1 MIFLIHNNVALEK
14 RNDFTVCPS
23 THPMVCQAYWLVNAG
38 QKTVKIPDN
47 QSKVSG
53 YMKHILIGT
62 LIHLVLGNCLAQITF
77 EPPVEPEK
85 IQAVRASQPIVID
98 GVLDEQSWLKS
109 SAVTAFVQKDP
120 EQGAPATMS
129 TEARILYDEEY
140 LYVSAVCATANGR
153 ADIRTQNM
161 QRDFSYFQN
170 DLFGIAIDGFLDK
183 RNAMAFQTNPHGT
196 QREILVMDA
205 QIFNR
210 EWSGLWK
217 VRTQIL
223 DSAWIA
229 EIAIPW
235 KTLRYPPGCN
245 EIGIILTRNIRSN
258 NEYVSFPA
266 VPRAFNVYRMP
277 YEAILSGIEPPPP
290 AANVQLI
297 PYALANNDRTSVDGE
312 LIEESTDFKVGGE
325 VKWVTGPNSVLD
337 FTFNTDFAQAD
348 VDRQVV
354 NLTRFS
360 VLFPER
366 RQFFLEGN
374 EIYSMAAWDEL
385 QPFFSRRIGLDN
397 SGNPIPIDAGIRFTN
412 RSEKKNIGLLAI
424 RQRQNGDTPAA
435 NFAVAR
441 YSANLSS
448 QGRIGGMA
456 TLRHDE
462 ADASGQSTTN
472 VTATIDAFFRPTQQ
486 INSFW
491 MFSGSKTS
499 GAIEDEG
506 LSGATWTYYE
516 NNWIYLGLV
525 EAFVTADYNPRAGF
539 ISANNYLLT
548 SPAFSLRL
556 RPKWL
561 PKFIRQYSPGI
572 TAYLYNYL
580 DDLSFREGFVSYTP
594 FSIELQNGS
603 ELAYRISTNWQSL
616 RSTFSPVGI
625 DILAGDYQFT
635 SHRFSYRSDFS
646 RKIAF
651 SGAYRFGGYFDG
663 DLNTLSS
670 SLRFAPVPH
679 IQLTTDYE
687 FNRLSD
693 LGVERRT
700 VETHLVGTELRLAL
714 NPRVQLISFLQ
725 YNTATERTTLN
736 SRFVWEYR
744 PLSYIYLV
752 YNDNRQELFDPEA
765 GFTSRRHDQQS
776 IFKATYLRQF

>member
-1 MIFLIHNNVALEK
+1 MRQIFICLLISL
-14 RNDFTVCPS
+14 FFSP
-23 THPMVCQAYWLVNAG
+23 
-38 QKTVKIPDN
+38 
-47 QSKVSG
+47 
-53 YMKHILIGT
+53 
-62 LIHLVLGNCLAQITF
+62 CLAQITF
-77 EPPVEPEK
+77 EPPKEAAEIK
-85 IQAVRASQPIVID
+85 AVKSFSPIIID
-98 GVLDEQSWLKS
+98 GKLSESSWQ
-109 SAVTAFVQKDP
+109 TASPLRSFIQKDP
-120 EQGAPATMS
+120 IQGEAATMP
-129 TEARILYDEEY
+129 TEAKILFDGEN
-140 LYVSAVCATANGR
+140 LYVGAICKTTHGR
-153 ADIRTQNM
+153 SDIRTQNM

-196 QREILVMDA
+196 QREILVMDG

-223 DSAWIA
+223 DSAWTV
-229 EIAIPW
+229 EMAIPW
-235 KTLRYPPGCN
+235 KSLRYPADCN
-245 EIGIILTRNIRSN
+245 KMGIILSRNIRSN

-277 YEAILSGIEPPPP
+277 YEAVLTGIEPPPP
-290 AANVQLI
+290 SANVQLI
-297 PYALANNDRTSVDGE
+297 PYALVNNERRSLEGE
-312 LIEESTDFKVGGE
+312 LMEESTDFKLGGE
-325 VKWVTGPNSVLD
+325 LKWVTGPNSVLD

-385 QPFFSRRIGLDN
+385 QPFFSRRIGLDD

-412 RSEKKNIGLLAI
+412 RNEKQNIGLLAI
-424 RQRQNGDTPAA
+424 RQGANGNTPAS

-456 TLRHDE
+456 TFRHDE
-462 ADASGQSTTN
+462 ADDSGQSTTN
-472 VTATIDAFFRPTQQ
+472 ATATIDGFFRPTQQ

-491 MFSGSKTS
+491 MLSGSKTT
-499 GAIEDEG
+499 GAINDQG
-506 LSGATWTYYE
+506 LAGATWTYYD

-548 SPAFSLRL
+548 SPAFTLRL

-561 PKFIRQYSPGI
+561 PKFIRQYSPGV
-572 TAYLYNYL
+572 TSYLYNYL
-580 DDLSFREGFVSYTP
+580 DDLSFREGFVSYAP
-594 FSIELQNGS
+594 LGIEFQNGS
-603 ELAYRISTNWQSL
+603 EFSYRISTNWQSL
-616 RSTFSPVGI
+616 RDTFSPLGI
-625 DILAGDYQFT
+625 DILAGDYQYT
-635 SHRFSYRSDFS
+635 SHRLSYRGDFS
-646 RKIAF
+646 KKFAF
-651 SGAYRFGGYFDG
+651 SAAYRFGGYFNG
-663 DLNTLSS
+663 SLNTAST
-670 SLRFAPVPH
+670 SLRFAPLPH
-679 IQLTTDYE
+679 IQLTADYE

-693 LGVERRT
+693 LGIDRRNAD
-700 VETHLVGTELRLAL
+700 THLIGTELRLAL
-714 NPRVQLISFLQ
+714 NPRLQLISFLQ
-725 YNTATERTTLN
+725 YNTASERTNLN
-736 SRFVWEYR
+736 SRFVWEYM

-752 YNDNRQELFDPEA
+752 YNDNRQDLLEPGTAEL
-765 GFTSRRHDQQS
+765 RRFQDQQS
-776 IFKATYLRQF
+776 IFKLTFLKQF

>member
-1 MIFLIHNNVALEK
+1 MKRIFLLL
-14 RNDFTVCPS
+14 
-23 THPMVCQAYWLVNAG
+23 LVSLFG
-38 QKTVKIPDN
+38 
-47 QSKVSG
+47 S
-53 YMKHILIGT
+53 H
-62 LIHLVLGNCLAQITF
+62 CLAQITF
-77 EPPVEPEK
+77 EPPKEPAEIK
-85 IQAVRASQPIVID
+85 AVKAVRAITID
-98 GVLDEQSWLKS
+98 GKLNEASWKAAEPINS
-109 SAVTAFVQKDP
+109 FIQKDP
-120 EQGAPATMS
+120 IQGDTASMY
-129 TEARILYDEEY
+129 TEARLLFDGDF
-140 LYVSAVCATANGR
+140 LYVGAICQTSGESS
-153 ADIRTQNM
+153 DIRTQNM

-183 RNAMAFQTNPHGT
+183 RNAMVFQTNPHGT
-196 QREILVMDA
+196 QREILVMDG

-223 DSAWIA
+223 DSAWMV
-229 EIAIPW
+229 EMAIPW
-235 KTLRYPPGCN
+235 KTLRYPPDCN
-245 EIGIILTRNIRSN
+245 KIGVILSRNIRSN

-290 AANVQLI
+290 SANVQLI
-297 PYALANNDRTSVDGE
+297 PYALINNERQSVDGN
-312 LIEESTDFKVGGE
+312 LLEERTDFKVGGE

-385 QPFFSRRIGLDN
+385 QPFFSRRIGLDDN
-397 SGNPIPIDAGIRFTN
+397 GNPIPIDAGIRFTN
-412 RSEKKNIGLLAI
+412 RSEKQNIGLLAI
-424 RQRQNGDTPAA
+424 RQGSTGNTPAS

-456 TLRHDE
+456 TFRHDE
-462 ADASGQSTTN
+462 ADASGQTTTN
-472 VTATIDAFFRPTQQ
+472 ATATIDGFFRPTQQ

-491 MFSGSKTS
+491 MLSGSKSS
-499 GAIEDEG
+499 GAINDQG
-506 LSGATWTYYE
+506 LSGATWTYYD

-548 SPAFSLRL
+548 SPALSLRL

-561 PKFIRQYSPGI
+561 PRFIRQYSPGV
-572 TAYLYNYL
+572 TSYLYNYL
-580 DDLSFREGFVSYTP
+580 DDLSFREGFVSYAP
-594 FSIELQNGS
+594 FSVEFQNGS
-603 ELAYRISTNWQSL
+603 EFSYRIRTNWQSL
-616 RSTFSPVGI
+616 RDTFSPVGI
-625 DILAGDYQFT
+625 DILAGNYQFT
-635 SHRFSYRSDFS
+635 SHRLSYFGDFS
-646 RKIAF
+646 KKFAF
-651 SGAYRFGGYFDG
+651 SAAYRFGGYFDG
-663 DLNTLSS
+663 NLNTAST
-670 SLRFAPVPH
+670 SLRFAPLPQ
-679 IQLTTDYE
+679 IQLTADYE
-687 FNRLSD
+687 YNNLSD
-693 LGVERRT
+693 LGNEARSA
-700 VETHLVGTELRLAL
+700 ETHLIGTELRLAL
-714 NPRVQLISFLQ
+714 NPRIQLISFLQ
-725 YNTATERTTLN
+725 YNTASERTTLN

-752 YNDNRQELFDPEA
+752 YNDNRQDLLEA
-765 GFTSRRHDQQS
+765 ATAQIQNFHNQQG
-776 IFKATYLRQF
+776 IFKVTFLKQF

>member
-1 MIFLIHNNVALEK
+1 MKQILTWVLIF
-14 RNDFTVCPS
+14 FT
-23 THPMVCQAYWLVNAG
+23 LG
-38 QKTVKIPDN
+38 Q
-47 QSKVSG
+47 S
-53 YMKHILIGT
+53 
-62 LIHLVLGNCLAQITF
+62 LAQITF
-77 EPPVEPEK
+77 EPPEEPAN
-85 IQAVRASQPIVID
+85 IQAIRTSKPISID
-98 GVLDEQSWLKS
+98 GELNEESWLRS
-109 SAVTAFVQKDP
+109 SIVTAFVQKDP
-120 EQGAPATMS
+120 EQGAAASMP
-129 TEARILYDEEY
+129 TEARILFDEEY
-140 LYVSAVCATANGR
+140 LYIGAICKTTNGR

-161 QRDFSYFQN
+161 QRDFNYFQN

-183 RNAMAFQTNPHGT
+183 RNAMVFQTNPHGT
-196 QREILVMDA
+196 QREILVMDD

-223 DSAWIA
+223 DSAWVV
-229 EIAIPW
+229 EMAIPW
-235 KTLRYPPGCN
+235 KTLRYPRGCDKM
-245 EIGIILTRNIRSN
+245 GIILTRNIRSN

-290 AANVQLI
+290 AANVQVI
-297 PYALANNDRTSVDGE
+297 PYALINNDRLSVDDDV
-312 LIEESTDFKVGGE
+312 IEENTDFKVGGE

-385 QPFFSRRIGLDN
+385 QPFFSRRIGLDDT
-397 SGNPIPIDAGIRFTN
+397 GNPIPIDAGIRFTN
-412 RSEKKNIGLLAI
+412 RNDKQSLGLLAI
-424 RQRQNGDTPAA
+424 RQRENGDTPAA

-472 VTATIDAFFRPTQQ
+472 VTATVDGFFRPTQQ

-491 MFSGSKTS
+491 MLSGSTTS
-499 GAIEDEG
+499 GGIEDEG
-506 LSGATWTYYE
+506 LSGATWTYYD

-525 EAFVTADYNPRAGF
+525 EAFVTADYNPRVGF
-539 ISANNYLLT
+539 ISADNYLLT
-548 SPAFSLRL
+548 SPAFEFRL

-572 TAYLYNYL
+572 TTYLYNYL
-580 DDLSFREGFVSYTP
+580 DDLSFREGFISYTP
-594 FSIELQNGS
+594 MSIALQNGS
-603 ELAYRISTNWQSL
+603 EFAYRISTNWQSL
-616 RSTFSPVGI
+616 RNTFSPVGI
-625 DILAGDYQFT
+625 DILPGDYQFT
-635 SHRFSYRSDFS
+635 SHRFAYLSDFS
-646 RKIAF
+646 RKVAF
-651 SGAYRFGGYFDG
+651 SAAYRFGGYFDG
-663 DLNTLSS
+663 RLNTFSS
-670 SLRFAPVPH
+670 SLRVAPVPH
-679 IQLTTDYE
+679 IQLTADYQ
-687 FNRLSD
+687 FNRLID
-693 LGVERRT
+693 LGIERST

-736 SRFVWEYR
+736 SRFVWEYQ
-744 PLSYIYLV
+744 PLSYVYLV
-752 YNDNRQELFDPEA
+752 YNDNRQDLPDPET
-765 GFTSRRHDQQS
+765 GLVRRRQDQQG
-776 IFKATYLRQF
+776 IFKATFLKQF

>member
-1 MIFLIHNNVALEK
+1 MKQIFTYLL
-14 RNDFTVCPS
+14 FSLMMSP
-23 THPMVCQAYWLVNAG
+23 
-38 QKTVKIPDN
+38 
-47 QSKVSG
+47 
-53 YMKHILIGT
+53 
-62 LIHLVLGNCLAQITF
+62 CLAQITF
-77 EPPVEPEK
+77 EPPEEPAR
-85 IQAVRASQPIVID
+85 INAVKASDPINVD
-98 GVLDEQSWLKS
+98 GKLDEASWLAAS
-109 SAVTAFVQKDP
+109 PITSFIQKDP
-120 EQGAPATMS
+120 NQGDAVSMP
-129 TEARILYDEEY
+129 TEARVLFDGEY
-140 LYVSAVCATANGR
+140 LYVGAICKTTNGKS
-153 ADIRTQNM
+153 DIRTQNM

-170 DLFGIAIDGFLDK
+170 DMFGIAIDGFLDK

-196 QREILVMDA
+196 QREILVMDD

-223 DSAWIA
+223 DSAWTV
-229 EIAIPW
+229 EMAIPW
-235 KTLRYPPGCN
+235 KTLRYPPSCDKM
-245 EIGIILTRNIRSN
+245 GIILARNIRSN
-258 NEYVSFPA
+258 NEYASFPA

-290 AANVQLI
+290 SANVQVI
-297 PYALANNDRTSVDGE
+297 PYALITNDRVSVDDDVTQE
-312 LIEESTDFKVGGE
+312 ATDFKVGGE
-325 VKWVTGPNSVLD
+325 VKWVTGPSSVLD

-385 QPFFSRRIGLDN
+385 QPFFSRRIGLDDN
-397 SGNPIPIDAGIRFTN
+397 GNPIPIDAGIRFTN
-412 RSEKKNIGLLAI
+412 RSEKQNIGLLAI
-424 RQRQNGDTPAA
+424 RQRGNGETPAS

-462 ADASGQSTTN
+462 ANASGQSTTN
-472 VTATIDAFFRPTQQ
+472 ATATIDGFFRPTQQ

-491 MFSGSKTS
+491 MLSGSKSS
-499 GAIEDEG
+499 GAINDQG
-506 LSGATWTYYE
+506 LSGATWTYYS

-525 EAFVTADYNPRAGF
+525 EAFVTDEYNPRVGF

-548 SPAFSLRL
+548 SPAFELKL

-572 TAYLYNYL
+572 TTYLYNYL
-580 DDLSFREGFVSYTP
+580 DDVSFREGFVSYAP
-594 FSIELQNGS
+594 FSVQLQNGS
-603 ELAYRISTNWQSL
+603 EFSYRIRTNWQSL
-616 RSTFSPVGI
+616 RSTFSPLGI
-625 DILAGDYQFT
+625 DILPGNYKYT
-635 SHRFSYRSDFS
+635 SHRFSYVGDFS
-646 RKIAF
+646 RKFAL
-651 SGAYRFGGYFDG
+651 SAAYSFGGYFDG
-663 DLNTLSS
+663 NLNTISS
-670 SLRFAPVPH
+670 SLRFAPLPH
-679 IQLTTDYE
+679 IQLTADYQ

-693 LGVERRT
+693 LGKERRT
-700 VETHLVGTELRLAL
+700 AETHLIGTELRLAL

-725 YNTATERTTLN
+725 YNTASERTTLN
-736 SRFVWEYR
+736 SRFVWEYS

-752 YNDNRQELFDPEA
+752 YNDNRQELSDPET
-765 GFTSRRHDQQS
+765 GFITRQHNQQG
-776 IFKATYLRQF
+776 IFKVTFLKQF

>member
-1 MIFLIHNNVALEK
+1 MAI
-14 RNDFTVCPS
+14 
-23 THPMVCQAYWLVNAG
+23 G
-38 QKTVKIPDN
+38 Q
-47 QSKVSG
+47 
-53 YMKHILIGT
+53 
-62 LIHLVLGNCLAQITF
+62 CLSQVTF
-77 EPPVEPEK
+77 EPPGEPAE
-85 IQAVRASQPIVID
+85 IQAVRVSHPINID
-98 GVLDEQSWLKS
+98 GKLDEVGWLGAS
-109 SAVTAFVQKDP
+109 PITSFIQKDP
-120 EQGAPATMS
+120 TQGDTASMP
-129 TEARILYDEEY
+129 TEARILFDEEY
-140 LYVSAVCATANGR
+140 LYVGAICKLPNGK

-170 DLFGIAIDGFLDK
+170 DMFGISIDGFLDK

-205 QIFNR
+205 EIFNR

-217 VRTQIL
+217 VRTQML

-229 EIAIPW
+229 EMAIPW

-245 EIGIILTRNIRSN
+245 KMGIILTRNIRSN

-277 YEAILSGIEPPPP
+277 YEAILTGIEPPPP
-290 AANVQLI
+290 SANVQVI
-297 PYALANNDRTSVDGE
+297 PYALINNERSSVDGE
-312 LIEESTDFKVGGE
+312 LLEESTDFKAGGE
-325 VKWVTGPNSVLD
+325 VKWVTGPSSVLD

-374 EIYSMAAWDEL
+374 EIYRMAAWDEL
-385 QPFFSRRIGLDN
+385 QPFFSRRIGLDDN
-397 SGNPIPIDAGIRFTN
+397 GNPIPIDGGIRFTN
-412 RSEKKNIGLLAI
+412 RSDKQNVGLLAI
-424 RQRQNGDTPAA
+424 RQRGVGDTPAS

-456 TLRHDE
+456 TFRHDE
-462 ADASGQSTTN
+462 ADASGQTTTN
-472 VTATIDAFFRPTQQ
+472 ATATIDGFFRPTQQ

-491 MFSGSKTS
+491 MLSGSKTS

-506 LSGATWTYYE
+506 LSGATWTYYS

-525 EAFVTADYNPRAGF
+525 EAFVTEDYNPRVGF
-539 ISANNYLLT
+539 ISADNYLLT
-548 SPAFSLRL
+548 SPAFSFRL

-572 TAYLYNYL
+572 TTYLYNYL
-580 DDLSFREGFVSYTP
+580 DDLSFREGFVSYAP
-594 FSIELQNGS
+594 LSIELQNGS
-603 ELAYRISTNWQSL
+603 EFSYNISTNWQSL
-616 RSTFSPVGI
+616 RETFSPVGI
-625 DILAGDYQFT
+625 DILPGDYQFT
-635 SHRFSYRSDFS
+635 SHRFSYFGDFS
-646 RKIAF
+646 KKFAL
-651 SGAYRFGGYFDG
+651 SAAYRFGGYFNG
-663 DLNTLSS
+663 KLNNLSS

-679 IQLTTDYE
+679 IQLTVDYE
-687 FNRLSD
+687 FNQLSD
-693 LGVERRT
+693 LGVERRKA
-700 VETHLVGTELRLAL
+700 ETQLIGTELRLAL

-725 YNTATERTTLN
+725 YNTASDRTTLN
-736 SRFVWEYR
+736 SRFVWEYS

-752 YNDNRQELFDPEA
+752 FNDNRQDVFDSA
-765 GFTSRRHDQQS
+765 TGLTSSLRDQQG
-776 IFKATYLRQF
+776 IFKVTFLKQF

>member
-1 MIFLIHNNVALEK
+1 MQKPILFVILAKLI
-14 RNDFTVCPS
+14 T
-23 THPMVCQAYWLVNAG
+23 
-38 QKTVKIPDN
+38 I
-47 QSKVSG
+47 G
-53 YMKHILIGT
+53 YC
-62 LIHLVLGNCLAQITF
+62 LGQITF
-77 EPPVEPEK
+77 EPPEEPTQ
-85 IQAVRASQPIVID
+85 IQANRVSQPITID
-98 GVLDEQSWLKS
+98 GKLDEAGWQNAMPITS
-109 SAVTAFVQKDP
+109 FIQKDP
-120 EQGAPATMS
+120 TQGDTVSMP
-129 TEARILYDEEY
+129 TEARILFDGEY
-140 LYVSAVCATANGR
+140 LYVGAICKTTNGR

-161 QRDFSYFQN
+161 QRDFDYFQN
-170 DLFGIAIDGFLDK
+170 DMFGIAIDGFLDK

-229 EIAIPW
+229 EMAIPW
-235 KTLRYPPGCN
+235 KTLRYPPNCDKV
-245 EIGIILTRNIRSN
+245 GIILTRNIRSN

-290 AANVQLI
+290 SGNVQVI
-297 PYALANNDRTSVDGE
+297 PYALLTNDRSSVDGDVV
-312 LIEESTDFKVGGE
+312 EESTEFKAGGE

-360 VLFPER
+360 ILFPER

-374 EIYSMAAWDEL
+374 EIYSMAAWDLL
-385 QPFFSRRIGLDN
+385 QPFFSRRIGLDD

-412 RSEKKNIGLLAI
+412 RSEKQNIGLLAI
-424 RQRQNGDTPAA
+424 RQRANGNTPAS

-441 YSANLSS
+441 YSSNFSS

-456 TLRHDE
+456 TFRHDE

-472 VTATIDAFFRPTQQ
+472 VTATIDGFFRPTQQ

-491 MFSGSKTS
+491 MVSGSKTS
-499 GAIEDEG
+499 GSIEDEG
-506 LSGATWTYYE
+506 ISGATWTYYD

-525 EAFVTADYNPRAGF
+525 EAFVTDDYNPRAGF
-539 ISANNYLLT
+539 ISADNYLLT
-548 SPAFSLRL
+548 SPAFTLRL

-572 TAYLYNYL
+572 TTYLYNYL
-580 DDLSFREGFVSYTP
+580 DDLSFREGFVSYNP

-603 ELAYRISTNWQSL
+603 EFSYSLRSNWQSL
-616 RSTFSPVGI
+616 RNTFSPVGI
-625 DILAGDYQFT
+625 DILPGDYEFT
-635 SHRFSYRSDFS
+635 SHRFSYVGDFS
-646 RKIAF
+646 KKFAL

-663 DLNTLSS
+663 KLNTVSS
-670 SLRFAPVPH
+670 SLRFAPIPH
-679 IQLTTDYE
+679 IQVTTDYE

-693 LGVERRT
+693 LGVERST
-700 VETHLVGTELRLAL
+700 VETHLIGTELRLAL
-714 NPRVQLISFLQ
+714 NPRVQLVSFLQ
-725 YNTATERTTLN
+725 YNTASDRTTLN
-736 SRFVWEYR
+736 SRFVWEYS

-752 YNDNRQELFDPEA
+752 FNDNRQELFDEA
-765 GFTSRRHDQQS
+765 TGLTRRLHDQQG
-776 IFKATYLRQF
+776 IFKVTFLKQF